1 MSGTAASDTAPCGC
15 CEGISL
21 QTPGLVSNR
30 PGLSQIGY
38 RVGTYANFKASLLA
52 ALSEPAN
59 SPLGLL
65 TTRDDSDFTIA
76 LLDAFA
82 VTADILTFYQER
94 LANESYLR
102 TATLSGSVFE
112 LARLVGYQPS
122 PGVAATAILA
132 VTLNNAPGAVDPA
145 TIPAGTPVQSVPAP
159 GQSPATYETSVDLT
173 AWVEQNALVPQTTV
187 ALNWSNVTNYL
198 WLAGTSTGLNPG
210 DTLLFVDQS
219 RFSAVFA
226 APSALCQLTS
236 VTVDSAGGRTLVRW
250 NALTQT
256 SFASAPITQSTNVSV
271 YALRRRA
278 SLYGVNAPDPN
289 LLPLAML
296 PNISGF
302 NGITNNGTVTSVS
315 DWNFANSSVVQP
327 GQLILDFDLHR
338 VTWPHAGGG
347 SVYHGRSQPVQL
359 GGRDHRDQRV
369 HVSRHGRGRSL
380 AARLRA
386 VRQGN
391 PPYA

>member
-1 MSGTAASDTAPCGC
+1 M
-15 CEGISL
+15 
-21 QTPGLVSNR
+21 
-30 PGLSQIGY
+30 
-38 RVGTYANFKASLLA
+38 LA
-52 ALSEPAN
+52 ALSDPAY
-59 SPLGLL
+59 PLGLL
-65 TTRDDSDFTIA
+65 RTRDDSDFSIA
-76 LLDAFA
+76 LLDAWA
-82 VTADILTFYQER
+82 VTLDILTFYQER
-94 LANESYLR
+94 LRQRGLPADGRRPALR
-102 TATLSGSVFE
+102 VRAGGAGRLPA
-112 LARLVGYQPS
+112 LARRGRLGHAGLHPVQ
-122 PGVAATAILA
+122 
-132 VTLNNAPGAVDPA
+132 APGSADNVL
-145 TIPAGTPVQSVPAP
+145 IPAGTPVQSVPGP
-159 GQSPATYETSVDLT
+159 GQTAQTIETSADLT
-173 AWVEQNALVPQTTV
+173 AWVGQNALAAQTTV
-187 ALNWSNVTNYL
+187 PLNWSNVTNYL
-198 WLAGTSTGLNPG
+198 WLAGTSTGLDAG

-327 GQLILDFDLHR
+327 GQLILD
-338 VTWPHAGGG
+338 
-347 SVYHGRSQPVQL
+347 S
-359 GGRDHRDQRV
+359 
-369 HVSRHGRGRSL
+369 
-380 AARLRA
+380 
-386 VRQGN
+386 
-391 PPYA
+391 